1 MIERQP
7 RQICR
12 YARIQPEPHVAHNDE
27 RGAVTVT
34 RGPLSIAPNVAGRS
48 ARSAIDACTG
58 FPSQIEDPDRAVGRD
73 VRSDRERPTPR
84 CGRPAWRLAWGWH
97 HWRSTATRRCGGD
110 RECATARDRR
120 VERPDPRPCSEQ
132 RRSYRSTFG
141 RTEDKLVGLR
151 CRHCGQLDE
160 GIANKR
166 RDGDRSQACL
176 RLGRSE
182 VDGRLDVHQ
191 GLDDLDPLVDQI
203 DTTPAQAEQL
213 AETEPAESCDEDE
226 GAISMVDGVGQLPH
240 VVGGEEAHLFVLDL
254 RKRQLSDGVVLN
266 QTILHRGVDAFVQ
279 RRRTLAGRES
289 GRTAR
294 RGPACLL

>member
-1 MIERQP
+1 MSVAIE
-7 RQICR
+7 
-12 YARIQPEPHVAHNDE
+12 NDRH
-27 RGAVTVT
+27 RG
-34 RGPLSIAPNVAGRS
+34 VAGQRGDLLGVGT
-48 ARSAIDACTG
+48 IG
-58 FPSQIEDPDRAVGRD
+58 DPQRHGGVAEIVNAQRREIGASNGRI
-73 VRSDRERPTPR
+73 
-84 CGRPAWRLAWGWH
+84 
-97 HWRSTATRRCGGD
+97 
-110 RECATARDRR
+110 
-120 VERPDPRPCSEQ
+120 PDPVPEQ

-226 GAISMVDGVGQLPH
+226 GAISMVDGVGQLPT
-240 VVGGEEAHLFVLDL
+240 
-254 RKRQLSDGVVLN
+254 RC
-266 QTILHRGVDAFVQ
+266 
-279 RRRTLAGRES
+279 RR
-289 GRTAR
+289 
-294 RGPACLL
+294 